1 MRWATLMLAAVL
13 LTSAPNAL
21 KTALV
26 AILLAT
32 VAEACVFALFNDW
45 SWTRW
50 RVSAYVAVAAQV
62 MLTPFL

>member
-13 LTSAPNAL
+13 LSSAPNAL

-32 VAEACVFALFNDW
+32 VSEACVFALFNDW
-45 SWTRW
+45 DWTRW
-50 RVSAYVAVAAQV
+50 MVSAYVAVVAQA
-62 MLTPFL
+62 MLFSFL

>member
-26 AILLAT
+26 AIILGT
-32 VAEACVFALFNDW
+32 VAEACVFALSDDW

-50 RVSAYVAVAAQV
+50 TVSAYVAVAAQV
-62 MLTPFL
+62 MLKPLL